1 MSPAAARPG
10 TGWKPGAEVAWYTDH
25 GDSAELWA
33 GTVWSP
39 GPEPASVWV
48 IPDEHDEV
56 ESDVLMVA
64 VKIPRAGG
72 MGRELYRITRGM
84 QSARLSA
91 AAAAQRGKAVLEHP
105 PHWGAPATFHLHSR
119 CPEIRGLLRDP
130 TSVRETAARHRLA
143 VQLLNG
149 RHPGS
154 GPLWCAG
161 CIGDLR

>member
-1 MSPAAARPG
+1 MTAAAKVG
-10 TGWKPGAEVAWYTDH
+10 TGWSPGAEVAWVADL
-25 GDSAELWA
+25 GDRAELWD

-48 IPDEHDEV
+48 IPDEHNDV
-56 ESDVLMVA
+56 ESDVLMAA

-72 MGRELYRITRGM
+72 VARELYRITRGM

-91 AAAAQRGKAVLEHP
+91 AAAAQRGQIVLEEP
-105 PHWGAPATFHLHSR
+105 ASWGFPATFHLHAR
-119 CPEIRGLLRDP
+119 CPEVRGLLREP
-130 TSVRETAARHRLA
+130 VSVRETTARHRLA